1 MSESS
6 IRKAGMTSQGVQQ
19 CRTTGTGGRGLI
31 KTPLNNPALQQQRAE
46 LRRAT
51 GTVEHHSAN
60 ARAMATSSPEPP
72 VAE

>member
-6 IRKAGMTSQGVQQ
+6 IRNADMTPTRPKAANNNV
-19 CRTTGTGGRGLI
+19 
-31 KTPLNNPALQQQRAE
+31 LNRAGS
-46 LRRAT
+46 T

-60 ARAMATSSPEPP
+60 AKAMATSSPEPQ

>member
-6 IRKAGMTSQGVQQ
+6 IREAGMTP
-19 CRTTGTGGRGLI
+19 TGHPGAG
-31 KTPLNNPALQQQRAE
+31 KQKRAE

-60 ARAMATSSPEPP
+60 ARAMATSSPEPL

>member
-1 MSESS
+1 MSEFS
-6 IRKAGMTSQGVQQ
+6 IREAGMTS
-19 CRTTGTGGRGLI
+19 TGQPQAG
-31 KTPLNNPALQQQRAE
+31 KQKSAE

-60 ARAMATSSPEPP
+60 ARAMAISSPETL